1 MSASGLIDVVH
12 WLEDV
17 FERLRLRRSYGG
29 AIAYNYYGPPRLTQD
44 IDVLALVPDMKSPA
58 LVAELSAAG
67 CFHGDRDPKPL
78 DLGAVLNDLR
88 SKAHLAVFRCSGI
101 RTEIFVPWHPF
112 HHRVLDRSP
121 ERDFEGRRI
130 RIHSAEDLIVF
141 KKVFDRP
148 KDIVDIRAILIAQ
161 RGKLDLDRL
170 RSDASVFLTD
180 QGYAELEA
188 LIAACG

>member
-1 MSASGLIDVVH
+1 
-12 WLEDV
+12 
-17 FERLRLRRSYGG
+17 
-29 AIAYNYYGPPRLTQD
+29 
-44 IDVLALVPDMKSPA
+44 
-58 LVAELSAAG
+58 
-67 CFHGDRDPKPL
+67 L